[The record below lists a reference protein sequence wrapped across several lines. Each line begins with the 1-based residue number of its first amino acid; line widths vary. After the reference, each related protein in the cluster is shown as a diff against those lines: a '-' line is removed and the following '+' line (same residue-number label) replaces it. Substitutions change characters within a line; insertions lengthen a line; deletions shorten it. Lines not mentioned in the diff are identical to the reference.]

1 MEVKKMRPKYMEY
14 STETSNRGKK
24 KKEREGQHRN

>member
-24 KKEREGQHRN
+24 KKKGERRST